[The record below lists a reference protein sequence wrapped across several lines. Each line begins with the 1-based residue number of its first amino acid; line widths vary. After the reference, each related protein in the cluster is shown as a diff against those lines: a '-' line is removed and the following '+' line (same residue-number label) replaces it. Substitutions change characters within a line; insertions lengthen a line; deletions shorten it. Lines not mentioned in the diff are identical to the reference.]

1 VQFSIEAVQSSS
13 SQQLAHIAVAT
24 NISQHSTS
32 SWFRS
37 EGYEMRI
44 DVVTISTQVNRIFTS
59 VAGQLDPQPS
69 NAVKRSETS
78 QHVWSF

>member
-1 VQFSIEAVQSSS
+1 
-13 SQQLAHIAVAT
+13 L
-24 NISQHSTS
+24 
-32 SWFRS
+32 FRS

-69 NAVKRSETS
+69 NPVKRSETS
-78 QHVWSF
+78 QHVWSFLLRLPIYHGKNVTIAQKWLE